1 MRRALTVHNLGGVPM
16 GIDSAHGVIDEYGEV
31 HGHRGLDVVDGAAVP
46 SATGVN
52 PSAPFWRW
60 LNATS
65 SGPFAT

>member
-1 MRRALTVHNLGGVPM
+1 M